1 MDNLARHNKLLNERL
16 EWYKTDR
23 ERLVKSL
30 LNNFWLSLV
39 CLSSGVV
46 IGAVLMYIFYVC
58 PS

>member
-1 MDNLARHNKLLNERL
+1 MDLARHNKLLNERL

-39 CLSSGVV
+39 CLSSGVL
-46 IGAVLMYIFYVC
+46 IGAVLMYILYVC